1 MNKKNMKDIETRLE
15 KYIKAYEKNEEKYKR
30 KITKIIDEG
39 HTKERELSAQIS
51 YLENQLNTA
60 LE

>member
-51 YLENQLNTA
+51 YLEN
-60 LE
+60 